1 MTASLVV
8 EILLGLMA
16 AGVTSAAFFAAT
28 RANRAQSQST
38 QVSVDAAAYT
48 RAKEIYEGALGTLR
62 TEVESMRLEVTR
74 LRESNDRLREEIAG
88 LRQELGRH

>member
-1 MTASLVV
+1 MTTALAV

-16 AGVTSAAFFAAT
+16 AGMTAAAFFAAT
-28 RANRAQSQST
+28 RANRAQSQAVQT
-38 QVSVDAAAYT
+38 SVDADAYK
-48 RAKEIYEGALGTLR
+48 RAREIYEGALGTLR

-88 LRQELGRH
+88 LRAELGRH